1 MTSAALLF
9 SLTVAAFTA
18 QERLTVPQSNDFTVI
33 KDLYASASFEE
44 ALTRLSAMEENV
56 PIEQAEQ
63 YRALCLLGLGR
74 TGEAQRSL
82 ERMVV
87 ANPLYT
93 IPDAEVSPRLVS
105 MFREVRKRLLPAAA
119 RDLYQEAKTNFDAKR
134 YGPAAAQFREL
145 MSVLDDADMREHAEG
160 LKDLRLL
167 GEGFLKLADAEVA
180 LAEKAAE
187 QQAAAAE
194 VTRQQQATRATTIYT
209 DADAG
214 VVGPVDLERRMPAWN
229 PPPAIARIEYRGVLE
244 VVINERGLVES
255 AVLRRSVSPAYDP
268 SLMDAL
274 KSWKFQPATR
284 NGSPVK
290 YRKSFE
296 IVLSARR

>member
-1 MTSAALLF
+1 MISAAVLVTLALA
-9 SLTVAAFTA
+9 SLGA
-18 QERLTVPQSNDFTVI
+18 QERLTIAPSNDFTVI
-33 KDLYASASFEE
+33 KELYASASFEE
-44 ALTRLSAMEENV
+44 ALTRLSTMEETV

-74 TGEAQRSL
+74 TSEAQRSL

-93 IPDAEVSPRLVS
+93 IPDSEVSPRLVT
-105 MFREVRKRLLPAAA
+105 MFRDVRKRLLPSAA
-119 RDLYQEAKTNFDAKR
+119 RDLYMEAKTNFDGKR
-134 YGPAAAQFREL
+134 YAPASTQFREL
-145 MSVLDDADMREHAEG
+145 MSVLDDADMREHADS

-167 GEGFLKLADAEVA
+167 GEGFLKLADAEAAVA
-180 LAEKAAE
+180 QKALE
-187 QQAAAAE
+187 QQTAAAQVA
-194 VTRQQQATRATTIYT
+194 RQQEAARTPTIYGDT
-209 DADAG
+209 DTG
-214 VVGPVDLERRMPAWN
+214 VSPPVELERRMPLWN
-229 PPPAIARIEYRGVLE
+229 PPPAIARIEYRGLLE
-244 VVINERGLVES
+244 IVINERGAVES
-255 AVLRRSVSPAYDP
+255 AVLRRSVAPNYDP
-268 SLMDAL
+268 ALIDAT